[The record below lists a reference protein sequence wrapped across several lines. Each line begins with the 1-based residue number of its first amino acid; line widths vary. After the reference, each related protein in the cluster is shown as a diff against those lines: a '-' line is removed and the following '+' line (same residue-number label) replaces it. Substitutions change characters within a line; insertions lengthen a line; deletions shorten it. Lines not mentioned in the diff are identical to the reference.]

1 VSRGDEGTD
10 HTESQLTAL
19 KGICLSPLGRV
30 HCPRMP
36 DILTAAPAARSY
48 GRGMRLQELAGKV
61 AIVTGGAGGIGRATG
76 ELLVAEGASVVIA
89 DVDVDRGREVA
100 AQIGEAADFKQTD
113 VSDADEV
120 QALVDFA
127 VDRFGGLDIMFNNA
141 GIGSALK
148 RFLPDDLEDFSRIMS
163 VNLFGVIAGSQRAA
177 RYMKDHGGGSIINN
191 ASIAAVN
198 AGTGMISYRAS
209 KAAVAHATKCMAID
223 LAPYGIRVNCLT
235 PAHIRTGITTYEMGP
250 VLRYMQ
256 PLEREAQPEDVAN
269 AVVFLASERAAQV
282 TGIVLPI
289 DGGTTAGPPYAQ
301 TKLIMSTAKPP
312 EEATTGTP

>member
-1 VSRGDEGTD
+1 
-10 HTESQLTAL
+10 
-19 KGICLSPLGRV
+19 
-30 HCPRMP
+30 M
-36 DILTAAPAARSY
+36 
-48 GRGMRLQELAGKV
+48 
-61 AIVTGGAGGIGRATG
+61 VTGGAGGIGCATAQ
-76 ELLVAEGASVVIA
+76 LLAAEGAKVVISDIDA
-89 DVDVDRGREVA
+89 ERGRAVA
-100 AQIGEAADFKQTD
+100 ERLGDATDFFQTD
-113 VSDADEV
+113 VSDPDQV

-127 VDRFGGLDIMFNNA
+127 VERFGGLDIMFNNA
-141 GIGSALK
+141 GIGSPLK

-163 VNLFGVIAGSQRAA
+163 VNLFGVIVGAQRAG
-177 RYMKDHGGGSIINN
+177 RYMKEHGGGSIINN

-235 PAHIRTGITTYEMGP
+235 PAHIRTAITTYEMGP

-301 TKLIMSTAKPP
+301 TKLIMSTA
-312 EEATTGTP
+312 EADRAD

>member
-1 VSRGDEGTD
+1 MER
-10 HTESQLTAL
+10 
-19 KGICLSPLGRV
+19 
-30 HCPRMP
+30 
-36 DILTAAPAARSY
+36 
-48 GRGMRLQELAGKV
+48 QELVGKV
-61 AIVTGGAGGIGRATG
+61 AVVTGGAGGIGSATAQV
-76 ELLVAEGASVVIA
+76 LAAEGAKVVVSDIDA
-89 DVDVDRGREVA
+89 ERGREVA
-100 AQIGEAADFKQTD
+100 ARLGDATDFFRTD
-113 VSDADEV
+113 VSDPDQV

-127 VDRFGGLDIMFNNA
+127 VERFGGLDIMFNNA
-141 GIGSALK
+141 GIGSPLK

-163 VNLFGVIAGSQRAA
+163 VNLFGVIVGAQRAG
-177 RYMKDHGGGSIINN
+177 RYMKEHGGGSIINN

-235 PAHIRTGITTYEMGP
+235 PAHIRTAITTYEMGP

-301 TKLIMSTAKPP
+301 MKLIMSTAK
-312 EEATTGTP
+312 ADRAD

>member
-1 VSRGDEGTD
+1 MG
-10 HTESQLTAL
+10 SQE
-19 KGICLSPLGRV
+19 V
-30 HCPRMP
+30 
-36 DILTAAPAARSY
+36 
-48 GRGMRLQELAGKV
+48 AGKI
-61 AIVTGGAGGIGRATG
+61 AIVTGGAGGIGQATA
-76 ELLVAEGASVVIA
+76 ELLVAEGASVVVA
-89 DVDVDRGREVA
+89 DIDADAGQELVARIGDVVA
-100 AQIGEAADFKQTD
+100 FKQTD
-113 VSDADEV
+113 VSDLDQV

-127 VDRFGGLDIMFNNA
+127 VERFGGLDIMFNNA
-141 GIGSALK
+141 GIGSPLK
-148 RFLPDDLEDFSRIMS
+148 RFLPDDLEDFSLIMN
-163 VNLFGVIAGSQRAA
+163 VNLFGVIAGAQRAG

-191 ASIAAVN
+191 ASIAAIN

-269 AVVFLASERAAQV
+269 AVVFLASDRAAQI
-282 TGIVLPI
+282 TGVVLPI

-301 TKLIMSTAKPP
+301 TKLIMSTLQPS
-312 EEATTGTP
+312 EESPTTTS